1 MVGLIALEN
10 KAIGKG
16 QKVISTLNIS
26 KEKERREIQSK
37 IKILLDFLP
46 TKSMHHLLYFC
57 ISSICK
63 NPL

>member
-26 KEKERREIQSK
+26 KEKERREI
-37 IKILLDFLP
+37 
-46 TKSMHHLLYFC
+46 
-57 ISSICK
+57 
-63 NPL
+63 